1 MKVRV
6 RVVAVSCAS
15 VLVTALG
22 ACGDPP
28 QTLTS
33 DYLYPPGP
41 RDDAGGY
48 GDPSSSPDGGFGGF
62 DGGPSGPQPDFGAT
76 VTQTIPPPPISGGS
90 LLIARD
96 GTTAIV
102 ADPDRDAVYIVDLAS
117 RALRATIALPQG
129 AEPGRIV
136 EDGARRAHVATR
148 HGGELVTI
156 DLASATIVTRR
167 AVCSAPR
174 GVAFEA
180 ATDSVHV
187 ACAGGDLVTFPA
199 SGGVATRTLHLESD
213 LRDVVVAGG
222 ALYVTRFRTA
232 EVLTIV
238 NGVTVSHM
246 APSVSGSVPG
256 VAWRAVASPSGGVAV
271 VHQLSREGAVVP
283 SPGGYGGG
291 QGCSPSIVTTAISV
305 WRAGESSPST
315 ISVPFATL
323 PVDVAFSANGAYVAI
338 AAAGNG
344 FTPHLGGVVVM
355 DVAGGTVVDGG
366 ADGAGPPPPPPPPPP
381 PSDGGV
387 DCALPRF
394 VTGPSQATSVAF
406 DGAGRL
412 IALQREPA
420 ALLVIDPAFSSQGPP
435 IATIALSSVSRAD
448 TGHDVFHSQAGAF
461 IACASCHAEG
471 GDDAR
476 TWTFVGLGPR
486 RTPSL
491 RGTIAGTA
499 PFHWDGAMRDFATL
513 EHEVFEGRM
522 SGPPLRGDK
531 VAALASWVAAIPAP
545 PQMTAVDAASAARGK
560 AIFEGSAACAT
571 CHSGEKRT
579 NNATVDV
586 GTGGMLQVPPLVGL
600 AWRAP
605 FLHSGCAATL
615 EERFSKCATPKHGS
629 TAQLT
634 TGETADLIAYLSTL

>member
-6 RVVAVSCAS
+6 RVVAVSCTS
-15 VLVTALG
+15 VLATALG
-22 ACGDPP
+22 ACGDHP

-33 DYLYPPGP
+33 DDVYPPGLT
-41 RDDAGGY
+41 DDGGRY
-48 GDPSSSPDGGFGGF
+48 GDPSDGGFAGF
-62 DGGPSGPQPDFGAT
+62 DGGKPGPQPDFGVT
-76 VTQTIPPPPISGGS
+76 VTQSVPPPPISGGS

-102 ADPDRDAVYIVDLAS
+102 GDPDRDAVYIVDLAS
-117 RALRATIALPQG
+117 KALRATIALPHG
-129 AEPGRIV
+129 DEPGRIV

-156 DLASATIVTRR
+156 DIATATIVSRR

-174 GVAFEA
+174 GVAFDA
-180 ATDSVHV
+180 ATNSIHV

-199 SGGVATRTLHLESD
+199 SGGAATRTLHLESD
-213 LRDVVVAGG
+213 LRDVVVGVGG

-238 NGVTVSHM
+238 NGVTVSRM
-246 APSVSGSVPG
+246 TPSASGSVPG
-256 VAWRAVASPSGGVAV
+256 VAWRAVALPSGGVAV
-271 VHQLSREGAVVP
+271 VHQLSRDGAIVP

-305 WRAGESSPST
+305 WRPGATSAST
-315 ISVPFATL
+315 LSVPFATL
-323 PVDVAFSANGAYVAI
+323 PVDVAVSGNGAYVAI

-344 FTPHLGGVVVM
+344 FSPPLGGVVVV
-355 DVAGGTVVDGG
+355 DVAAGTVIDGG
-366 ADGAGPPPPPPPPPP
+366 ADGGGSPPPPPPP
-381 PSDGGV
+381 PSSDGGV
-387 DCALPRF
+387 DCAVPRF

-420 ALLVIDPAFSSQGPP
+420 ALLVIDPAASSQGPP
-435 IATIALSSVSRAD
+435 LATIALSSVSRAD

-476 TWTFVGLGPR
+476 TWTFIGLGPR

-499 PFHWDGAMRDFATL
+499 PFHWDGAMGDFATL

-522 SGPPLRGDK
+522 SGPHLLGDK
-531 VAALASWVAAIPAP
+531 VAALASWVEAIPAP
-545 PQMTAVDAASAARGK
+545 PQMTDIDAASAARGK
-560 AIFEGSAACAT
+560 AIFEGSARCAS

-579 NNATVDV
+579 NNATLDI
-586 GTGGMLQVPPLVGL
+586 GTGGMFQVPPLVGL

-634 TGETADLIAYLSTL
+634 TGGLADLIAYLSTL